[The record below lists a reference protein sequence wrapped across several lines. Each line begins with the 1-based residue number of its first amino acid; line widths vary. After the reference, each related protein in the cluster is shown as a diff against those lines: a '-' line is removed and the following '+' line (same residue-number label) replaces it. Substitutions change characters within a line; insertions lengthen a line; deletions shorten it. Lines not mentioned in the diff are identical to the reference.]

1 MGFSGWSPPLLGFP
15 ITSLLFLPTTYK
27 FPLGSMQSPS
37 DAFLWGLWSLNPTP
51 DQFYLLRVSRQH
63 GCSMPAPAF
72 ALRRIH
78 YPGHNTTASQ
88 WQGKISWCYS
98 SLVLFSSGEKKKSKQ
113 TKSTQKGKENTLK
126 CRVDLLKIF
135 WILQMK
141 SCRCLHWVRQPDL
154 EAFRNYVCGRADLL
168 LPGEEFDLELPWEPW
183 YCHGTGQLCWSLHK
197 HLE

>member
-1 MGFSGWSPPLLGFP
+1 MCNHLQMHSYEVYDHLTQHRTNFTCSGLADSMVAACLHQPLLSGGFITLGTAPQHPSGRKKSLGAIPPLCF
-15 ITSLLFLPTTYK
+15 
-27 FPLGSMQSPS
+27 SP
-37 DAFLWGLWSLNPTP
+37 
-51 DQFYLLRVSRQH
+51 QE
-63 GCSMPAPAF
+63 
-72 ALRRIH
+72 
-78 YPGHNTTASQ
+78 
-88 WQGKISWCYS
+88 K
-98 SLVLFSSGEKKKSKQ
+98 KKKSKQ

-154 EAFRNYVCGRADLL
+154 EAFGNYVCGRADLL